1 MGFKSLVPIH
11 TWKHSLTAFSFLNLV
26 FGAVGCLN
34 AFPTSRAIICLIY
47 LLMWE
52 QEVENRGNGSCS
64 EPSTFPIVECD
75 LYQCSV

>member
-34 AFPTSRAIICLIY
+34 AFPTSRCMSFFGRPVWNKIVLDTKDSGF
-47 LLMWE
+47 
-52 QEVENRGNGSCS
+52 EVKVVF
-64 EPSTFPIVECD
+64 TFH
-75 LYQCSV
+75 